1 MSLSPLQY
9 VGIAIQL
16 CIQVLKR
23 WKQNGGMLTPY
34 EKEQVLL
41 CIEFLTAQL
50 FRCISDLSR
59 ELGKFGG
66 EFEVPRVQHGCLEYK
81 CTDAHDQRDSG
92 NPFGEPSF
100 PG

>member
-1 MSLSPLQY
+1 M
-9 VGIAIQL
+9 QL
-16 CIQVLKR
+16 CIQVVKR
-23 WKQNGGMLTPY
+23 WKQNGGKLKKQ

-41 CIEFLTAQL
+41 LIEILTAQL

-59 ELGKFGG
+59 ELCKFGG
-66 EFEVPRVQHGCLEYK
+66 EFEVPRVQHGRLEYK

-92 NPFGEPSF
+92 DPLGEPSI